1 MLKVGLTGGIGS
13 GKSSVARRLAAHG
26 ALVIDADAIAREV
39 VEPGTPALAEIVAEF
54 GDQVLTPEGRLDRA
68 RLGEIVFADETK
80 LARLNAIV
88 HPRVE
93 ERTQELMAQ
102 AKEGTIVV
110 YDVPLLVENNLADQ
124 YDVVIV
130 VDVPVHT
137 QVERVTANRGMPE
150 EQVRARINAQ
160 ASREQRRAV
169 ADIIIDNSGTE
180 EELDARV
187 AEVWEELQ
195 RRLHSR

>member
-1 MLKVGLTGGIGS
+1 M
-13 GKSSVARRLAAHG
+13 
-26 ALVIDADAIAREV
+26 
-39 VEPGTPALAEIVAEF
+39 
-54 GDQVLTPEGRLDRA
+54 
-68 RLGEIVFADETK
+68 
-80 LARLNAIV
+80 
-88 HPRVE
+88 
-93 ERTQELMAQ
+93 
-102 AKEGTIVV
+102 
-110 YDVPLLVENNLADQ
+110 
-124 YDVVIV
+124 V

-137 QVERVTANRGMPE
+137 QGGAGDREPGMPE

-169 ADIIIDNSGTE
+169 ADIIIDDSGTE